1 MIFYI
6 VARRLKKTKSKTD
19 SKADVDVRVDSYQ
32 SVRRA
37 WLNKRGLHMN
47 IFEAL
52 RQSHEIQ
59 RDLARQL
66 TQTSG
71 DSPERR
77 AIFEQLKNE
86 LFAHAVA
93 EDRYFYIPLMM
104 TDSGLNIT
112 RHALAEHHEM
122 DELLEQLT
130 ETEMSNTGWL
140 AIAKQLSDKVHHHLK
155 EEEHGFFQQAGKILS
170 EQQKQSLAKQYLAEY
185 EKYQQMSKDSL
196 V

>member
-6 VARRLKKTKSKTD
+6 VARGLKKRNQKND
-19 SKADVDVRVDSYQ
+19 SKADVDVRVYSYQ
-32 SVRRA
+32 SVRRP

-170 EQQKQSLAKQYLAEY
+170 EQQKKSLAKQYLAEY

>member
-1 MIFYI
+1 
-6 VARRLKKTKSKTD
+6 
-19 SKADVDVRVDSYQ
+19 
-32 SVRRA
+32 
-37 WLNKRGLHMN
+37 MN

-52 RQSHEIQ
+52 RDSHHTQ
-59 RDLARQL
+59 RDLADKL
-66 TQTSG
+66 LKTSG

-77 AIFEQLKNE
+77 ELFELLKNE

-104 TDSGLNIT
+104 TDSGLNIS

-130 ETEMSNTGWL
+130 ETEMSNPGWL
-140 AIAKQLSDKVHHHLK
+140 AIAKKLSDTVHHHLK
-155 EEEHGFFQQAGKILS
+155 EEEHGFFQQAGKIL
-170 EQQKQSLAKQYLAEY
+170 EDKQKESLAQKYQAEY
-185 EKYQQMSKDSL
+185 KKYKKLDKDSL

>member
-1 MIFYI
+1 
-6 VARRLKKTKSKTD
+6 
-19 SKADVDVRVDSYQ
+19 
-32 SVRRA
+32 
-37 WLNKRGLHMN
+37 MN

-52 RQSHEIQ
+52 RESHDVQ
-59 RDLARQL
+59 RELAEKL
-66 TQTSG
+66 IKTSG
-71 DSPERR
+71 DTPERR
-77 AIFEQLKNE
+77 ELFDQLKNE

-130 ETEMSNTGWL
+130 ETEFSNPGWL
-140 AIAKQLSDKVHHHLK
+140 AIAKKLSDKVHHHLK
-155 EEEHGFFQQAGKILS
+155 EEEHGFFQQAGKIL
-170 EQQKQSLAKQYLAEY
+170 EDEQKQSLAKQYLAEY
-185 EKYQQMSKDSL
+185 KKYKKADKDSL

>member
-1 MIFYI
+1 
-6 VARRLKKTKSKTD
+6 
-19 SKADVDVRVDSYQ
+19 
-32 SVRRA
+32 
-37 WLNKRGLHMN
+37 MN

-52 RQSHEIQ
+52 RESHQKQ
-59 RDLARQL
+59 RELGEAL
-66 TQTSG
+66 LKTSG

-77 AIFEQLKNE
+77 DVFERYKNE

-104 TDSGLNIT
+104 NDAGLNIT

-122 DELLEQLT
+122 DELLEALT
-130 ETEMSNTGWL
+130 ELEMSNSGWL
-140 AIAKQLSDKVHHHLK
+140 NKAKKLVDTVLHHLD

-170 EQQKQSLAKQYLAEY
+170 DKEKTSLAKQYIKEY
-185 EKYQQMSKDSL
+185 DKYKKSDKDAL

>member
-1 MIFYI
+1 
-6 VARRLKKTKSKTD
+6 
-19 SKADVDVRVDSYQ
+19 
-32 SVRRA
+32 
-37 WLNKRGLHMN
+37 MN

-52 RQSHEIQ
+52 RQSHDIQ
-59 RDLARQL
+59 RDLAHQL

-77 AIFEQLKNE
+77 AIFDQLKNE

-104 TDSGLNIT
+104 TDAGLNIT
-112 RHALAEHHEM
+112 RHALAEHHQM

-170 EQQKQSLAKQYLAEY
+170 EQQKQNLAKQYLAEY

>member
-1 MIFYI
+1 MILYI
-6 VARRLKKTKSKTD
+6 VARGLKNEIKTD
-19 SKADVDVRVDSYQ
+19 SKTDVDVRVDSYQ

-37 WLNKRGLHMN
+37 WVKKRCLHMN

-77 AIFEQLKNE
+77 AIFDQLKNE

-104 TDSGLNIT
+104 TDAGLNIT
-112 RHALAEHHEM
+112 RHALAEHHQM

>member
-19 SKADVDVRVDSYQ
+19 SKADVDVRVDFYQ

-77 AIFEQLKNE
+77 AVFEQLKNE

-104 TDSGLNIT
+104 TDAGLNIT
-112 RHALAEHHEM
+112 RHALAEHHQM

>member
-6 VARRLKKTKSKTD
+6 VARRLKKRNQKNDSKT
-19 SKADVDVRVDSYQ
+19 DVDVRVDSYQ

>member
-1 MIFYI
+1 
-6 VARRLKKTKSKTD
+6 
-19 SKADVDVRVDSYQ
+19 
-32 SVRRA
+32 
-37 WLNKRGLHMN
+37 MN

-52 RQSHEIQ
+52 RESHDVQ
-59 RDLARQL
+59 RELAEKL
-66 TQTSG
+66 VQTSG
-71 DSPERR
+71 DTPERR
-77 AIFEQLKNE
+77 TLFEQLKNE

-130 ETEMSNTGWL
+130 ETEFSNPGWL
-140 AIAKQLSDKVHHHLK
+140 AIAKKLSETVHHHLK
-155 EEEHGFFQQAGKILS
+155 EEEHGFFQQAGKIL
-170 EQQKQSLAKQYLAEY
+170 EDKQKESLAK
-185 EKYQQMSKDSL
+185 KYQTEYKKYKKLDKDSL

>member
-6 VARRLKKTKSKTD
+6 VARRLKKRNQKNDSKT
-19 SKADVDVRVDSYQ
+19 DVDVRVDSYQ

-77 AIFEQLKNE
+77 AIFDQLKNE

-104 TDSGLNIT
+104 TDAGLNIT
-112 RHALAEHHEM
+112 RHALAEHHQM

>member
-77 AIFEQLKNE
+77 AVFEQLKNE

-104 TDSGLNIT
+104 TDAGLNIT
-112 RHALAEHHEM
+112 RHALAEHHQM

-185 EKYQQMSKDSL
+185 EKYQKMSKDSL